1 MRAMRLI
8 GGPASP
14 GPGSLIGLLSGV
26 TLGTLSITL
35 LFLAMRA
42 VMDIG
47 GACADGGP
55 FVPVRPCPDG
65 VPLAMI
71 GGMFGLFG
79 SAGLLILFGP
89 RFGPRYAALP
99 LLGWPALFL
108 SLGWNFIDYGVRAP
122 DGSGELDL
130 GWVLSGVVFLLTGGV
145 PLVIAIL
152 AVKAARI
159 LPRVVPPGTP
169 AWSSGFGAQPPP
181 QGFQR
186 PSSPPR
192 AWTPPAGAD
201 DLTAR
206 LERLAELR
214 RRGDLDEAEFSVAKR
229 RLLGDEGAEA

>member
-65 VPLAMI
+65 VPLSMI

-152 AVKAARI
+152 AVKAAK
-159 LPRVVPPGTP
+159 
-169 AWSSGFGAQPPP
+169 
-181 QGFQR
+181 GFQR